1 MCFNAAGIDFT
12 VIDRPY
18 LSGICEA
25 IGILGLHISQSL
37 SQDIAASSK

>member
-18 LSGICEA
+18 LSGIFET
-25 IGILGLHISQSL
+25 IRILGLHISQSL
-37 SQDIAASSK
+37 SQDTAASNK